1 MNPMERLLTAL
12 SFKEADKI
20 PLFLL
25 LTVHGAKELG
35 ISIKDYFSKSSHV
48 VKGQLKMLSKYRND
62 CIYSFFYAPS
72 EVEAWGA
79 EVLYT
84 EDGPPNSGEPF
95 IKKIDEIRFLEP
107 PKVSESSCLIKQ
119 LDAVSDLKKEVKDTV
134 PIIGVVMSPF
144 SLPVMQLGFDKYLD
158 LLYGYPSLFER
169 LIHINKIFCIEWAN
183 AQIHA
188 GASAIVY
195 FDPVS
200 STTVVD
206 KKLSLEKGLPIAK
219 DVLSKIKGPAAIH
232 FASGRCEKIAE
243 DVSAIGAVGIGI
255 SSLDDLSSLKKKTY
269 GKASLIGNLNGIEM
283 RRWTPAQTEQKIKEL
298 IRQGAA
304 GGGLVISDHHGEL
317 PYFIT
322 DEILFAMRD
331 AVDKWGK
338 YPLDWIHE
346 NE

>member
-1 MNPMERLLTAL
+1 MNSMERLLTAL

-25 LTVHGAKELG
+25 LTLHGAKELG

-48 VKGQLKMLSKYRND
+48 VEAQLRMLSKYRND

-95 IKKIDEIRFLEP
+95 IKRIDEIRFLET

-119 LDAVSDLKKEVKDTV
+119 LDAVSELKKEVKGTV

-144 SLPVMQLGFDKYLD
+144 SLPVMQLGFEKYLD

-183 AQIHA
+183 AQINA

-206 KKLSLEKGLPIAK
+206 KSISLERGLPIAK
-219 DVLSKIKGPAAIH
+219 DVISKINGPVAFH
-232 FASGRCEKIAE
+232 FASGRCTKIVE

-255 SSLDDLSSLKKKTY
+255 SSLDDLSYLKEKTY
-269 GKASLIGNLNGIEM
+269 GKVSLIGNLNGIEM
-283 RRWTPAQTEQKIKEL
+283 RRWTPAQSEQKIKEL
-298 IRQGAA
+298 IRQGAV
-304 GGGLVISDHHGEL
+304 GGGLVISDNHGEL

-338 YPLDWIHE
+338 YPLDWIND